1 MTLIFICG
9 GIIRIVEEGVST
21 RSRRSLL
28 QASSSSLNSTTTNV
42 TLEFGDPPAPN
53 ITMTMPPTVEQEIV
67 MSGENNDSV
76 DIMVRST

>member
-1 MTLIFICG
+1 M
-9 GIIRIVEEGVST
+9 ST

-28 QASSSSLNSTTTNV
+28 QASSSSNSTTTNV
-42 TLEFGDPPAPN
+42 TLEFGDPPTPN

-76 DIMVRST
+76 DITVRSI